1 MLLLKIKTNEKVYA
15 GPNLVA
21 FIKVIDMDK
30 ARQDEQRLNDK
41 NQASELASSSIQI
54 S

>member
-1 MLLLKIKTNEKVYA
+1 MLLLKLKTLQKIYT

-30 ARQDEQRLNDK
+30 ARQDEQRFYEN
-41 NQASELASSSIQI
+41 NQAS
-54 S
+54 